1 MSEKKKTQLLFKFFG
16 LKKCMWW
23 KEYTT
28 RNMYLAAGHN
38 DRVLHE
44 LEGYGAP
51 KLVWDDRRPMLNGG
65 RPSGEGIV
73 GMIFSDDAVFELLE
87 QGRHLVDTAIRFS
100 GSGNDHVMKGDGLVL
115 HVSHGVQLQLVRDP
129 GEKGGVGRV
138 VGKSPSKIHGKL
150 CIRGIRPC
158 GGSLELGVDERDLM
172 RRKHTFKH
180 SIPSPSPGR
189 SWGLHNIVSTCSW
202 TSWGMWKVL

>member
-1 MSEKKKTQLLFKFFG
+1 MREWLLRLRAG
-16 LKKCMWW
+16 LVARIKPLLDAGSLIC
-23 KEYTT
+23 
-28 RNMYLAAGHN
+28 LAAGHN

-158 GGSLELGVDERDLM
+158 GGSLELGVDERDLLLDLLGHVEGVVGQGIQGEVNLPVDAC
-172 RRKHTFKH
+172 KFEEQEE
-180 SIPSPSPGR
+180 
-189 SWGLHNIVSTCSW
+189 N
-202 TSWGMWKVL
+202 